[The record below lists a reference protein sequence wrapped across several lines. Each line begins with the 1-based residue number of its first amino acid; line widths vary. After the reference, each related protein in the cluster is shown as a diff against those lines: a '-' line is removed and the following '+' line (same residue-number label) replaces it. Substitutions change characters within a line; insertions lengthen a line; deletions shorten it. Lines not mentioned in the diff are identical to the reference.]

1 MVSAIAGSN
10 NYLIISLK
18 KKKGINTTNIVE
30 KSSSVTS
37 VSLGEQGRVQDL
49 FCKWGGTGESRTK
62 RFIT

>member
-10 NYLIISLK
+10 NYLIISFK
-18 KKKGINTTNIVE
+18 KNGINTTNLVE

-62 RFIT
+62 RVIT

>member
-18 KKKGINTTNIVE
+18 KNGINTTNIVE